1 MAFQL
6 SPGVNVTEKDLTT
19 IVPAVATTNAGM
31 VGVFDWGPVNQRVL
45 VDSENN
51 LVSLYGTPN
60 DKNYEWWFTAAN
72 FLGYGNNLQV
82 VRAGITGM
90 ANANAVGYT
99 GELGTTDGGVS
110 GATEY
115 SYFIGP
121 DESSY
126 VENETEI
133 EDALASKIG
142 PFFARYPG
150 AKGNSLEIQ
159 ICGSRV
165 VNGNAGY
172 TAAGTDWDTWTYRNQ
187 FDLRPGTSTYV
198 ASKGG
203 SNDEFH
209 IAVIDRNGLFSGE
222 RGSILEKFQAVSLVP
237 GSIGFDGQ
245 SNYYA
250 DKINRT
256 SKYIAASTTVNFGAE
271 FLKGGTGAWGST
283 TGNRWYPIQNGETGF
298 TASVPET
305 SASNVSFGV
314 GAYRFWA
321 FNTGNDGDMNWK
333 SGFPSNSTT
342 NYNRIVLGQDPDE
355 EPEGYYLFED
365 AETVDVNLLLGGPDY
380 EMNVGNLNERKTAT
394 DQNRFVGAALKDIV
408 DKRKDCVAFLSCPL
422 KSASFGTDS
431 QKTDA
436 CLAYRDAIGSSSYVF
451 IDSGYKLMY
460 DIYNDKNRWVPMN
473 GDIAGLCARADINF
487 DPWFSPAGF
496 NRGQIRGVV
505 KLAFSPRQAARDN
518 LYKNN
523 VNPVCTFSGEGTVLY
538 GDKTAQ
544 TKPSAFDRINVRR
557 LFIVLEKAIATAAKY
572 SLFEFNDAFTRAQ
585 FRSLVEPFL
594 RDVQSRRGLIDFKV
608 VCDEKNN
615 TPEVIDGNRFV
626 ADIYIKPNRSIN
638 FIQLNFIAT
647 RTGVNFSE
655 VGA

>member
-51 LVSLYGTPN
+51 LVQLFGTPN
-60 DKNYEWWFTAAN
+60 DTNAEWWFSAAN

-82 VRAGITGM
+82 VRAGVTGM
-90 ANANAVGYT
+90 VNANPVGYT
-99 GELGTTDGGVS
+99 GAS
-110 GATEY
+110 GA
-115 SYFIGP
+115 P
-121 DESSY
+121 DESSF
-126 VENETEI
+126 VENDTEL
-133 EDALASKIG
+133 EEAEADKIG

-150 AKGNSLEIQ
+150 AKGNSLEVQ
-159 ICGSRV
+159 VCGSRDV
-165 VNGNAGY
+165 VDAGAIAGY
-172 TAAGTDWDTWTYRNQ
+172 TADGVDWNTWEYRNE
-187 FDLRPGTSTYV
+187 FDAEPSTSTFV
-198 ASKGG
+198 ANKGG

-209 IAVIDRNGLFSGE
+209 VVVIDRDGLFSGE
-222 RGSILEKFQAVSLVP
+222 RGSVLEKFSAVSMVP
-237 GSIGFDGQ
+237 GALGFDGQ
-245 SNYYA
+245 SNFYV

-256 SKYIAASTTVNFGAE
+256 SKYLGAANISNSAFGSE
-271 FLKGGTGAWGST
+271 FILGSTGAWGASA
-283 TGNRWYPIQNGETGF
+283 GNRWYNNGAFLSKAPGLTETN
-298 TASVPET
+298 E
-305 SASNVSFGV
+305 SFGV
-314 GAYRFWA
+314 AAYRFKA
-321 FNTGNDGDMNWK
+321 GNDGDLRWNADG
-333 SGFPSNSTT
+333 SSVI
-342 NYNRIVLGQDPDE
+342 NYRRIVLGQDADE
-355 EPEGYYLFED
+355 DAEGYYLFD
-365 AETVDVNLLLGGPDY
+365 DPETVDVNLLIGGPDY
-380 EMNVGNLNERKTAT
+380 VVGGNAGGGY
-394 DQNRFVGAALKDIV
+394 VGQSLKDIV
-408 DKRKDCVAFLSCPL
+408 DKRKDCVAFLSCPIKNAL
-422 KSASFGTDS
+422 DTD
-431 QKTDA
+431 QGKLEDCQT
-436 CLAYRDAIGSSSYVF
+436 YRTAIGSSSYVV
-451 IDSGYKLMY
+451 IDSGYKYMY
-460 DIYNDKNRWVPMN
+460 DIYNDKNRWVPLN
-473 GDIAGLCARADINF
+473 ADVAGLCARADTNF
-487 DPWFSPAGF
+487 DPWYSPAGL
-496 NRGQIRGVV
+496 NRGQVRNVI
-505 KLAFSPRQAARDN
+505 KLAFQPRQAARDT

-523 VNPVCTFSGEGTVLY
+523 INPVVTFTGEGTVLY

-594 RDVQSRRGLIDFKV
+594 RDVQARRGLIDFKV

-615 TPEVIDGNRFV
+615 TPEVIDSNRFV